1 MVAVGYPWLRAVQQ
15 SGEYDC
21 WTDAG
26 LNALL
31 QMLVVPYT
39 FVEITESAVCLG
51 QSVYFLVDFG
61 VLCTP
66 QKDELMNCFPLSSIN
81 GNVGRAVLFNEW
93 RLVEDLSLLQADLES
108 EELGRFAKQEDRYY
122 RALLVWATRV
132 ASSVKRRSQSSWSS
146 VFVWACSLL
155 RLNRLPSR
163 R

>member
-1 MVAVGYPWLRAVQQ
+1 
-15 SGEYDC
+15 
-21 WTDAG
+21 
-26 LNALL
+26 
-31 QMLVVPYT
+31 MLVVPYT

-61 VLCTP
+61 VLCNGTP
-66 QKDELMNCFPLSSIN
+66 QKGELMNCFPLSSTN
-81 GNVGRAVLFNEW
+81 GDVGRAVLFKEW
-93 RLVEDLSLLQADLES
+93 RLVEDLSLLQAYLES

-132 ASSVKRRSQSSWSS
+132 ASSVKRRSQRSWSS